1 MRIGID
7 IDNCISNFD
16 DVLLEEYL
24 KHDKE
29 LRNTGIINDK
39 PYHITV
45 GMFDWSKEENDDFYY
60 NNIQRI
66 AMSLKPLNNAKDVI
80 DKLKA
85 DGNEIYII
93 TSRDNGEYINPEKMT
108 REWLEKYDI
117 YFDRL
122 ILTGRHEKGPVCKE
136 NNIDIMIEDSIK
148 NCEDIENNGVKCYIM
163 NTRYK
168 QEETRFERVK
178 TWNEIYSKISKL
190 YKKNESKNLLI
201 EKDNIEKVLTFYNI
215 NIEDYKDKCYKCL
228 DDINKNSELKNKINY
243 VLKFLYSNESEQLE
257 LLWKESNLNKFL
269 GESYNKF
276 IHNIIL
282 LSGYKIHEE
291 NMCKYNFDT
300 YQVLAHKNRVRECL
314 INDIYNLKLKGIR
327 LSQLLWGL
335 YFVKIKLI
343 EVGRLQYEYCNNK
356 KGKYIKIHIPK
367 GDKLLYNEVL
377 NSIKNSKKEIKK
389 YFNIENY
396 EYYCESWLLSKD
408 ITKLLDSNSNIA
420 KFQQLFDITEGKDA
434 IKDILNFVFDL
445 QQIDSY
451 YNLPERTSLQ
461 SKIKDLLINGKE
473 IHIGIGK
480 LKKI

>member
-1 MRIGID
+1 M
-7 IDNCISNFD
+7 
-16 DVLLEEYL
+16 
-24 KHDKE
+24 
-29 LRNTGIINDK
+29 
-39 PYHITV
+39 
-45 GMFDWSKEENDDFYY
+45 
-60 NNIQRI
+60 
-66 AMSLKPLNNAKDVI
+66 
-80 DKLKA
+80 
-85 DGNEIYII
+85 
-93 TSRDNGEYINPEKMT
+93 
-108 REWLEKYDI
+108 
-117 YFDRL
+117 
-122 ILTGRHEKGPVCKE
+122 
-136 NNIDIMIEDSIK
+136 ED
-148 NCEDIENNGVKCYIM
+148 
-163 NTRYK
+163 
-168 QEETRFERVK
+168 
-178 TWNEIYSKISKL
+178 
-190 YKKNESKNLLI
+190 LLI
-201 EKDNIEKVLTFYNI
+201 KKEDLEIALEFYNI
-215 NIEDYKDKCYKCL
+215 NIEDYKDRCYKCL
-228 DDINKNSELKNKINY
+228 DDINKNSELKNRINN
-243 VLKFLYSNESEQLE
+243 VLKLLYSKETEELKSLWNESDL
-257 LLWKESNLNKFL
+257 SKFL

-291 NMCKYNFDT
+291 NMSKCNFDT

-314 INDIYNLKLKGIR
+314 TNDIYNRKLEGIR
-327 LSQLLWGL
+327 LSQTLWGI
-335 YFVKIKLI
+335 YFINIRLI

>member
-1 MRIGID
+1 M
-7 IDNCISNFD
+7 
-16 DVLLEEYL
+16 EE
-24 KHDKE
+24 
-29 LRNTGIINDK
+29 
-39 PYHITV
+39 
-45 GMFDWSKEENDDFYY
+45 
-60 NNIQRI
+60 
-66 AMSLKPLNNAKDVI
+66 
-80 DKLKA
+80 
-85 DGNEIYII
+85 
-93 TSRDNGEYINPEKMT
+93 
-108 REWLEKYDI
+108 
-117 YFDRL
+117 
-122 ILTGRHEKGPVCKE
+122 
-136 NNIDIMIEDSIK
+136 
-148 NCEDIENNGVKCYIM
+148 
-163 NTRYK
+163 
-168 QEETRFERVK
+168 
-178 TWNEIYSKISKL
+178 
-190 YKKNESKNLLI
+190 KNLLI
-201 EKDNIEKVLTFYNI
+201 EKENIEKALIFYNI
-215 NIEDYKDKCYKCL
+215 NIKDYKDKCYKCL
-228 DDINKNSELKNKINY
+228 DDINKNKELKTKLYN
-243 VLKFLYSNESEQLE
+243 VLKLLYGNESEQLE
-257 LLWKESNLNKFL
+257 LFWKESDFSKFF
-269 GESYNKF
+269 GETYNKF

-282 LSGYKIHEE
+282 LSGYKIHEK
-291 NMCKYNFDT
+291 NMSKYNFDT

-314 INDIYNLKLKGIR
+314 TNDIYNRKLEGIR
-327 LSQLLWGL
+327 LSQTLWGI
-335 YFVKIKLI
+335 YFINIRLI

>member
-1 MRIGID
+1 M
-7 IDNCISNFD
+7 
-16 DVLLEEYL
+16 EE
-24 KHDKE
+24 
-29 LRNTGIINDK
+29 
-39 PYHITV
+39 
-45 GMFDWSKEENDDFYY
+45 
-60 NNIQRI
+60 
-66 AMSLKPLNNAKDVI
+66 KD
-80 DKLKA
+80 
-85 DGNEIYII
+85 
-93 TSRDNGEYINPEKMT
+93 
-108 REWLEKYDI
+108 
-117 YFDRL
+117 
-122 ILTGRHEKGPVCKE
+122 
-136 NNIDIMIEDSIK
+136 
-148 NCEDIENNGVKCYIM
+148 
-163 NTRYK
+163 
-168 QEETRFERVK
+168 
-178 TWNEIYSKISKL
+178 
-190 YKKNESKNLLI
+190 LLI

-215 NIEDYKDKCYKCL
+215 NLEDYKYKCYKCL
-228 DDINKNSELKNKINY
+228 DDINKNKELKTRIYN
-243 VLKFLYSNESEQLE
+243 VLKLLYSNESEQLK
-257 LLWKESNLNKFL
+257 LLWNESDLSRFI

-291 NMCKYNFDT
+291 NMSKYNFDT

-314 INDIYNLKLKGIR
+314 INDIYNRKLEEIR
-327 LSQLLWGL
+327 LSQTLWGI
-335 YFVKIKLI
+335 YFINIRLI

-356 KGKYIKIHIPK
+356 KEKYIKIHIPK

-420 KFQQLFDITEGKDA
+420 NFQQLFDITEGKDA

-473 IHIGIGK
+473 IHIGTGK

>member
-1 MRIGID
+1 MEEID
-7 IDNCISNFD
+7 
-16 DVLLEEYL
+16 
-24 KHDKE
+24 
-29 LRNTGIINDK
+29 
-39 PYHITV
+39 
-45 GMFDWSKEENDDFYY
+45 
-60 NNIQRI
+60 
-66 AMSLKPLNNAKDVI
+66 
-80 DKLKA
+80 
-85 DGNEIYII
+85 
-93 TSRDNGEYINPEKMT
+93 
-108 REWLEKYDI
+108 
-117 YFDRL
+117 
-122 ILTGRHEKGPVCKE
+122 
-136 NNIDIMIEDSIK
+136 
-148 NCEDIENNGVKCYIM
+148 
-163 NTRYK
+163 
-168 QEETRFERVK
+168 
-178 TWNEIYSKISKL
+178 
-190 YKKNESKNLLI
+190 LLI
-201 EKDNIEKVLTFYNI
+201 KKDNIEKALTFYNI
-215 NIEDYKDKCYKCL
+215 NIEDYKNKCYKCL

-243 VLKFLYSNESEQLE
+243 VLKLLYSNESEQLE
-257 LLWKESNLNKFL
+257 LLWKESNLDRFL

-276 IHNIIL
+276 IHNMIL

-291 NMCKYNFDT
+291 NMNKYNFDT

-314 INDIYNLKLKGIR
+314 TNDIYNRKLEGIR
-327 LSQLLWGL
+327 LSQTLWGL
-335 YFVKIKLI
+335 YFINIKLI

-367 GDKLLYNEVL
+367 GDKLLYNGVL
-377 NSIKNSKKEIKK
+377 NSLRNSKKEIKK
-389 YFNIENY
+389 YFKIENY

>member
-1 MRIGID
+1 MEEID
-7 IDNCISNFD
+7 
-16 DVLLEEYL
+16 
-24 KHDKE
+24 
-29 LRNTGIINDK
+29 
-39 PYHITV
+39 
-45 GMFDWSKEENDDFYY
+45 
-60 NNIQRI
+60 
-66 AMSLKPLNNAKDVI
+66 
-80 DKLKA
+80 
-85 DGNEIYII
+85 
-93 TSRDNGEYINPEKMT
+93 
-108 REWLEKYDI
+108 
-117 YFDRL
+117 
-122 ILTGRHEKGPVCKE
+122 
-136 NNIDIMIEDSIK
+136 
-148 NCEDIENNGVKCYIM
+148 
-163 NTRYK
+163 
-168 QEETRFERVK
+168 
-178 TWNEIYSKISKL
+178 
-190 YKKNESKNLLI
+190 LLI
-201 EKDNIEKVLTFYNI
+201 EKDNIEKALTFYNI

-228 DDINKNSELKNKINY
+228 DDINKNKELKTRIYN
-243 VLKFLYSNESEQLE
+243 VLKLLYSNESEQLK
-257 LLWKESNLNKFL
+257 LLWNESDLSRFL

-276 IHNIIL
+276 IHSIIL
-282 LSGYKIHEE
+282 LSGFKIHEE
-291 NMCKYNFDT
+291 NMSKYNFNT
-300 YQVLAHKNRVRECL
+300 YQVLAHKNRLKECL
-314 INDIYNLKLKGIR
+314 INDIYNRKLEGIR
-327 LSQLLWGL
+327 LSQTLWGI
-335 YFVKIKLI
+335 YFINIRLI

>member
-1 MRIGID
+1 M
-7 IDNCISNFD
+7 
-16 DVLLEEYL
+16 
-24 KHDKE
+24 
-29 LRNTGIINDK
+29 
-39 PYHITV
+39 
-45 GMFDWSKEENDDFYY
+45 
-60 NNIQRI
+60 
-66 AMSLKPLNNAKDVI
+66 
-80 DKLKA
+80 
-85 DGNEIYII
+85 
-93 TSRDNGEYINPEKMT
+93 
-108 REWLEKYDI
+108 
-117 YFDRL
+117 
-122 ILTGRHEKGPVCKE
+122 
-136 NNIDIMIEDSIK
+136 ED
-148 NCEDIENNGVKCYIM
+148 
-163 NTRYK
+163 
-168 QEETRFERVK
+168 
-178 TWNEIYSKISKL
+178 
-190 YKKNESKNLLI
+190 LLI
-201 EKDNIEKVLTFYNI
+201 KKEDLEIALEFYNI
-215 NIEDYKDKCYKCL
+215 NIEDYKNKCYKCL
-228 DDINKNSELKNKINY
+228 DEIDKNSELKNKINY
-243 VLKFLYSNESEQLE
+243 VLKLVYSNESKQLE
-257 LLWKESNLNKFL
+257 LLWNENDFSKFF
-269 GESYNKF
+269 GETYNKF

-282 LSGYKIHEE
+282 LSGYKIHEK
-291 NMCKYNFDT
+291 NMSKYNFDT

-314 INDIYNLKLKGIR
+314 TNDIYNRKLEGIR
-327 LSQLLWGL
+327 LSQTLWGI
-335 YFVKIKLI
+335 YFINIRLI

>member
-1 MRIGID
+1 M
-7 IDNCISNFD
+7 
-16 DVLLEEYL
+16 
-24 KHDKE
+24 
-29 LRNTGIINDK
+29 
-39 PYHITV
+39 
-45 GMFDWSKEENDDFYY
+45 
-60 NNIQRI
+60 
-66 AMSLKPLNNAKDVI
+66 
-80 DKLKA
+80 
-85 DGNEIYII
+85 
-93 TSRDNGEYINPEKMT
+93 
-108 REWLEKYDI
+108 
-117 YFDRL
+117 
-122 ILTGRHEKGPVCKE
+122 
-136 NNIDIMIEDSIK
+136 
-148 NCEDIENNGVKCYIM
+148 
-163 NTRYK
+163 
-168 QEETRFERVK
+168 
-178 TWNEIYSKISKL
+178 
-190 YKKNESKNLLI
+190 
-201 EKDNIEKVLTFYNI
+201 
-215 NIEDYKDKCYKCL
+215 
-228 DDINKNSELKNKINY
+228 
-243 VLKFLYSNESEQLE
+243 LYSNESEQLK
-257 LLWKESNLNKFL
+257 LLWNESDLSRFL

-291 NMCKYNFDT
+291 NMSKYNFDT

-314 INDIYNLKLKGIR
+314 TNDIYNRKLEGIR
-327 LSQLLWGL
+327 LSQTLWGI
-335 YFVKIKLI
+335 YFINIRLI